1 MPELTNNIA
10 KTDYIGF
17 WKGEAPDYQRIS
29 DFLDMNKREASQ
41 MAGVARTTVR
51 YDDRIPRELAD
62 RLEQIANIVNRV
74 AAIFDG
80 DLIKTGLWFRTPNPL
95 LGEVS
100 PRDMLRMDRYKR
112 LSKFVTEAEQS
123 Q

>member
-1 MPELTNNIA
+1 MPALTDNIA

-17 WKGEAPDYQRIS
+17 WKGEAPDYQRVT
-29 DFLDMNKREASQ
+29 DFLNINKREASQ
-41 MAGVARTTVR
+41 MAGVARTSVR
-51 YDDRIPRELAD
+51 YDDRIPSELAE

-80 DLIKTGLWFRTPNPL
+80 DLNKTSLWFRTLNPL

-112 LSKFVTEAEQS
+112 LAKFVIEAEQS